1 MSSVSLVLYCEG
13 STDKYF
19 LPTIIQRTSQYVLDQ
34 QFSNYVEALQEVLEI
49 SDTVQ
54 NLGVPK
60 RAVLVE
66 SDPDPKITL
75 NKVVAKAESERR
87 RKLDRRTFYESLA
100 LEIKLERLRQVPAYQ
115 KFVAELTEVLEK
127 LNVIPRTNQ

>member
-1 MSSVSLVLYCEG
+1 MIA
-13 STDKYF
+13 DH
-19 LPTIIQRTSQYVLDQ
+19 
-34 QFSNYVEALQEVLEI
+34 EALQEVLEI
-49 SDTVQ
+49 GDTVH

-66 SDPDPKITL
+66 SDPDPKTTL
-75 NKVVAKAESERR
+75 NKIVAKAESERR
-87 RKLDRRTFYESLA
+87 RKLNRRTFYESLA

-127 LNVIPRTNQ
+127 LNIIPRMHQW